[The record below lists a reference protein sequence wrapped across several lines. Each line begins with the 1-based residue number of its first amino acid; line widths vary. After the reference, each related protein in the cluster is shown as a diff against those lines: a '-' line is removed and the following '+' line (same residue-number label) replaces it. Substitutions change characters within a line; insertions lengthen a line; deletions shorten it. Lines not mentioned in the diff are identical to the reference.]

1 MIHYR
6 GLNILLVNFVYDDEE
21 LLEPYE
27 WQDDDS
33 YEEIE
38 NAPLYHVSTKQL
50 HDFLYAKFYQFSGT
64 DGIFIVG
71 DGHYCFVVDIKNHTI
86 VRRGTFSWQQRQ
98 QINDILKQEPITFF
112 QYQIKD
118 EAYDKEFGLTR
129 NERLKK
135 MCLEEVI
142 DEIFVVRY
150 DVFLEICQQFH
161 IEGEN
166 PSEKY
171 LALKHKIEKGYTSL
185 PELLYKELVQK
196 G

>member
-38 NAPLYHVSTKQL
+38 NASLYHVSTKQL

-98 QINDILKQEPITFF
+98 QINDILKQEPMTFF

-185 PELLYKELVQK
+185 HELLYKELVQK

>member
-98 QINDILKQEPITFF
+98 QINDILKQEAITFF

-185 PELLYKELVQK
+185 HELLYKELVQK

>member
-50 HDFLYAKFYQFSGT
+50 HDFLYAKFYRFSGT

-98 QINDILKQEPITFF
+98 QINDILKQEPMTFF

-185 PELLYKELVQK
+185 HELLYKELVQK

>member
-1 MIHYR
+1 M
-6 GLNILLVNFVYDDEE
+6 NFVYDDEE

-98 QINDILKQEPITFF
+98 QINDILKQEPMTFF

-118 EAYDKEFGLTR
+118 EAYDKEFGLKR
-129 NERLKK
+129 K
-135 MCLEEVI
+135 CV
-142 DEIFVVRY
+142 
-150 DVFLEICQQFH
+150 
-161 IEGEN
+161 
-166 PSEKY
+166 
-171 LALKHKIEKGYTSL
+171 
-185 PELLYKELVQK
+185 
-196 G
+196 

>member
-118 EAYDKEFGLTR
+118 EAYDKEFGLAR

-150 DVFLEICQQFH
+150 DAFLEICQQFH

-185 PELLYKELVQK
+185 HELLYKELVQK

>member
-171 LALKHKIEKGYTSL
+171 LALKHEIEKGYTSL
-185 PELLYKELVQK
+185 HELLYKELVQK

>member
-98 QINDILKQEPITFF
+98 QFNDILKQEPMTFF

-185 PELLYKELVQK
+185 HELLYKELVQK